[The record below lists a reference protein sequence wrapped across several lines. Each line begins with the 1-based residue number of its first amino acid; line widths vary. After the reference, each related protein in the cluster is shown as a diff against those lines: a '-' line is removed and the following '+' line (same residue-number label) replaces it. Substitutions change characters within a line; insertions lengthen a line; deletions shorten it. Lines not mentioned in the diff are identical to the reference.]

1 MKLQSAITSSISV
14 DSSQPTL
21 YSLSALLQIT
31 TCSMAWKNTFFELVA
46 QAYFSKPVEKIDQ
59 SIQLKTE
66 IAAPAACHGEEDDEE
81 DDGHGLDGEA
91 ALNCSW
97 T

>member
-1 MKLQSAITSSISV
+1 M
-14 DSSQPTL
+14 
-21 YSLSALLQIT
+21 
-31 TCSMAWKNTFFELVA
+31 
-46 QAYFSKPVEKIDQ
+46 DQ

-66 IAAPAACHGEEDDEE
+66 IAAPAARHGEDDED
-81 DDGHGLDGEA
+81 DDGHGIDGGA